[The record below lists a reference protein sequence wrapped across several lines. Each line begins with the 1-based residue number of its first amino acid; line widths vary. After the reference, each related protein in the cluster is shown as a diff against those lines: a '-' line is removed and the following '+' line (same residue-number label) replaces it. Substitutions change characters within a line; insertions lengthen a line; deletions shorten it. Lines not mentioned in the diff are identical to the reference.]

1 MALEIRTP
9 IQMRFEDFDS
19 FGHVNNIAQQ
29 SYMDVGKSELFHELW
44 RRTGAIKRIPAIMV
58 SVQPDFLSQIRMDES
73 VEVVTRIE
81 SIGER
86 SLTLSQSI
94 LCDQRECTRSRTVM
108 VCFDIDTQSSIPVP
122 ASWREFVK

>member
-1 MALEIRTP
+1 MALTVTTP
-9 IQMRFEDFDS
+9 IQMRFEDIDS

-29 SYMDVGKSELFHELW
+29 SYFDLGKSDFFQRLW
-44 RRTGAIKRIPAIMV
+44 QTVGESDATPVMMV
-58 SVQPDFLSQIRMDES
+58 SVQTDFLSQIRMDER

-81 SIGER
+81 SIGEK
-86 SLTLSQSI
+86 SLTPSQSI
-94 LCDQRECTRSRTVM
+94 LCNQRECTRSRTVM

>member
-1 MALEIRTP
+1 MEIRTP

-44 RRTGAIKRIPAIMV
+44 RLTGAIKRIPAIMV
-58 SVQPDFLSQIRMDES
+58 SVHTDFLSQIRMGES
-73 VEVVTRIE
+73 VEVVTHIE
-81 SIGER
+81 SIGEK

-94 LCDQRECTRSRTVM
+94 LCGERECTRSRTVM
-108 VCFDIDTQSSIPVP
+108 VCFDSDTQSSIPVP